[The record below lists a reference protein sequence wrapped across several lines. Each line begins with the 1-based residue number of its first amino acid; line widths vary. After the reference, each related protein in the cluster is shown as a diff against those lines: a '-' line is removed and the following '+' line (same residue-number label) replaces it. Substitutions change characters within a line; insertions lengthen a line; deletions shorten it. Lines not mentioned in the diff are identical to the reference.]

1 MDSFENKPTLHTE
14 RLTIR
19 PMRADD
25 AATLLASTE
34 EPESRRLTGTHH
46 RFTLEQ
52 TQAWC
57 SSRNDQHDR
66 WDLVIEDRADGTWLG
81 ELAVNGWDPDNRS
94 CGIRIAL
101 EPHARGHGIGPEAM
115 TAVIDHLFTA
125 TPAHRV
131 ELEVYSMNARAIVM
145 YERLGFVREGA
156 RRDALRWEGE
166 FFDAI
171 QMSVLRPEW
180 VGTSGRDE
188 Q

>member
-1 MDSFENKPTLHTE
+1 VDCFEIKPTLRTE

-25 AATLLASTE
+25 AAALLASTE

-57 SSRNDQHDR
+57 SSRDEQNDR
-66 WDLVIEDRADGTWLG
+66 WDLVIEDAADGAWLG
-81 ELAVNGWDPDNRS
+81 ELAVNDWDPDNRS

-115 TAVIDHLFTA
+115 SAVIDHLFTA
-125 TPAHRV
+125 TPAHRL
-131 ELEVYSMNARAIVM
+131 ELDVYSINPRAIAV
-145 YERLGFVREGA
+145 YEHLGFVREGVK
-156 RRDALRWEGE
+156 RDALLWDGTYS
-166 FFDAI
+166 DAI

-180 VGTSGRDE
+180 TGTPRRSE
-188 Q
+188 E